1 MKCVPVLG
9 LAALILVPTGLSAQ
23 RLGVAAR
30 AGTIGVGVEGS
41 VELADRLVVRGGI
54 GLLPFEV
61 DPASLWDLGEG
72 ISATLELPDKWYN
85 IGVDF
90 YLGSS
95 LRLGGGMLFKPDDPT
110 ITGTLT
116 GSASI
121 DIGGQTYTVEDVTG
135 ITGKFVS
142 NDRAP
147 YALIGFGKHTS
158 SGIGLFLD
166 LGVALLGEP
175 DVQLTAT
182 GNSSLINSAD
192 PTSDFQTRLRIEEQS
207 LEDRAGTYLKYWP
220 ILNLGLRVGIGG

>member
-1 MKCVPVLG
+1 MMKRIPVLA
-9 LAALILVPTGLSAQ
+9 LAALVFVPAVLSAQ
-23 RLGVAAR
+23 RFGVAGR
-30 AGTIGVGVEGS
+30 AGTIGVGVEGA
-41 VELADRLVVRGGI
+41 VGLADRLVIRGGI
-54 GLLPFEV
+54 GLLPLEV
-61 DPASLWDLGEG
+61 DPTSLWDLGEG
-72 ISATLELPDKWYN
+72 VSATLKLPDKWYN

-95 LRLGGGMLFKPDDPT
+95 FRIGGGMLFKPDDPT

-121 DIGGQTYTVEDVTG
+121 NIGGQTYTVEDVTG
-135 ITGKFVS
+135 ITGKFAS
-142 NDRAP
+142 NNRAP

-166 LGVALLGEP
+166 LGVVLLGEP
-175 DVQLTAT
+175 NLHLTAT
-182 GNSSLINSAD
+182 GNSSLINS
-192 PTSDFQTRLRIEEQS
+192 SDFQTRLRTEEQS